1 MARPGCCLL
10 AAEADRERMDL
21 GAEAG
26 GRAQGAKLKGNLL
39 LVCWLTCSLS
49 RGSASAPSGP
59 MVATEGHAAR
69 GDGDSHLGIGDGD
82 TRCFPRTSARS
93 GVIQEMVSQSERSI
107 GDRWSGAA

>member
-1 MARPGCCLL
+1 MVLGRVARPGCCLL

-49 RGSASAPSGP
+49 
-59 MVATEGHAAR
+59 
-69 GDGDSHLGIGDGD
+69 
-82 TRCFPRTSARS
+82 
-93 GVIQEMVSQSERSI
+93 
-107 GDRWSGAA
+107 

>member
-1 MARPGCCLL
+1 MLGRVARPPCCLLAEL

-26 GRAQGAKLKGNLL
+26 ARVQGAKLKGNFLL
-39 LVCWLTCSLS
+39 LCCLPCSLS
-49 RGSASAPSGP
+49 PVSASAPSGP
-59 MVATEGHAAR
+59 MIATEGHGAR

-93 GVIQEMVSQSERSI
+93 GVIQ
-107 GDRWSGAA
+107 